1 MTDEL
6 LDIFGVDI
14 EILVPEDALTE
25 GIFEGRFDD
34 DYR

>member
-14 EILVPEDALTE
+14 EPLHVDDELIT
-25 GIFEGRFDD
+25 GIFEGRFDE
-34 DYR
+34 